1 ERNLGLPHR
10 LLEDRPVVVR
20 PHLGAALGDAHER
33 PPRNASAV
41 PTTVAAAASAVVFH
55 SDGRSRVVTTGS
67 GGRPYTS
74 GSSSSRKNAP
84 KPPTP
89 SSGSRPYSCAPFQS
103 CSCSLASRSP
113 R

>member
-1 ERNLGLPHR
+1 DLRLPDR
-10 LLEDRPVVVR
+10 LLQDRPVVVR
-20 PHLGAALGDAHER
+20 PHLRAAFGDAHDR
-33 PPRNASAV
+33 TPQDASAV
-41 PTTVAAAASAVVFH
+41 PTAVAADAIAPLFH
-55 SDGRSRVVTTGS
+55 IDGRSFVVTTGS